1 LPISW
6 KLTIPAVIV
15 LTTGVLSMPS
25 DYLLDQAIE
34 AINSGNKQSGRW
46 LLTDLL
52 NDDPYHEEAWL
63 WLALVVDTREER
75 IQCLEQ
81 VLAINPYNEDAR
93 RELAMLLPNEVT
105 WYRKPQTF
113 VETEAPP
120 EEETARRLC
129 PHCSEPVDVDD
140 QFCRFCGEPLDEE
153 EEDLSGNA
161 GSPDPKQYS
170 KRPWFFSVPVL
181 VFTFFFLTPLW
192 SVLVLA
198 DDQQSGMAKVLAVL
212 VFLIYVSLLFFASVY
227 YGALIGI

>member
-1 LPISW
+1 
-6 KLTIPAVIV
+6 
-15 LTTGVLSMPS
+15 MPS

-52 NDDPYHEEAWL
+52 NNDPYHEEAWL

-105 WYRKPQTF
+105 WYRKPQTV
-113 VETEAPP
+113 VEPETPP
-120 EEETARRLC
+120 EEAVASRPC
-129 PHCSEPVDVDD
+129 PHCSEPVGVDD
-140 QFCRFCGEPLDEE
+140 QFCRFCGEPLIEAEE
-153 EEDLSGNA
+153 EPAANGA
-161 GSPDPKQYS
+161 GFDPKQYS
-170 KRPWFFSVPVL
+170 KRPWFFSAPVL
-181 VFTFFFLTPLW
+181 IFTFFFMTPLW

-212 VFLIYVSLLFFASVY
+212 IFLIYIGLLFFVSVY